1 MLLDAL
7 TPAARATEADT
18 VPEGRDAGPSVY
30 HKLESL
36 RGVAACLVAL
46 HHSPL
51 LVGAEA
57 GVFIASSYLFVD
69 FFFILSGFVM
79 THAYRERITCGM
91 PFKTYAALRVA
102 RLLPLHVFAHLLYA
116 ASVLG
121 KWALYSLGVG
131 GVNPADSVHVP
142 SFFTNLFLL
151 QAFGVHDYLYWNR
164 PSWSISAELGAYV
177 VFFVLTTTLDRRGRI
192 LPPIAL
198 SFLLYAG
205 LLAWDDSRMDLTFDL
220 GFVRC
225 IAGFYL
231 GSALYRIH
239 ATLGA
244 RRELRRSLQTLAEVG
259 CALVI
264 AFCVSHVPESDVYVA
279 GAIIAF
285 ALAIAVFSSTSK
297 GVIGALLERPLLRK
311 IGLWSYSIYLLHLV
325 CFETAA
331 NVAER
336 ALGLDSTKEMGML
349 AVCADVIVLG
359 LIIGLSSLTYEWIE
373 KPFRSR
379 FKARLLRDATGAT
392 PAARS
397 AA

>member
-7 TPAARATEADT
+7 TPAARAAEASAGL
-18 VPEGRDAGPSVY
+18 EGGRDAGPSVY

-51 LVGAEA
+51 LFGAEPGA
-57 GVFIASSYLFVD
+57 FLASAYLFVD

-91 PFKTYAALRVA
+91 PFKTYAALRIA
-102 RLLPLHVFAHLLYA
+102 RLLPLHVFAHFLYA
-116 ASVLG
+116 GSVAA
-121 KWALYSLGVG
+121 KWVLYSFGVG
-131 GVNPADSVHVP
+131 GTNPAESVHIP

-177 VFFVLTTTLDRRGRI
+177 VFFVLTATLDRRGRI
-192 LPPIAL
+192 LPPLVGSAV
-198 SFLLYAG
+198 LYAG
-205 LLAWDDSRMDLTFDL
+205 LLAWDERRMDLTFDL

-225 IAGFYL
+225 LAGFYL

-239 ATLGA
+239 AKLGP
-244 RRELRRSLQTLAEVG
+244 RQELRRSLQSLAEVG
-259 CALVI
+259 CAFVI
-264 AFCVSHVPESDVYVA
+264 AFCISHLAESDVYVA
-279 GAIIAF
+279 AAIVTF
-285 ALAIAVFSSTSK
+285 ALAITVFSSKSK
-297 GVIGALLERPLLRK
+297 GVLGSLLERPLLRK

-325 CFETAA
+325 CFEMAG
-331 NVAER
+331 NVVER
-336 ALGLDSTKEMGML
+336 ALGLDSTEGIGML
-349 AVCADVIVLG
+349 AIYIDVIVLG
-359 LIIGLSSLTYEWIE
+359 VIIGLSSLTYNWIE

-379 FKARLLRDATGAT
+379 VKNKLLRAAPPAPVPRPAT
-392 PAARS
+392 
-397 AA
+397 